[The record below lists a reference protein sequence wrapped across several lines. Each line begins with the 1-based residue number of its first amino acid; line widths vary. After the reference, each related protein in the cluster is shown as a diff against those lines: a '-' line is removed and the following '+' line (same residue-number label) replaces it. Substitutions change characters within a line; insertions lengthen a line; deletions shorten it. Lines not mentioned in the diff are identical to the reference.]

1 VHFTADCQGP
11 AVEGMWRSHIC
22 LPLGIQHL
30 LSERELHAVLLHE
43 VMHARRRDNLL
54 RLIHEF
60 AQCLLWFHPLLWLTG
75 SRLALY
81 RELSCDASV
90 LKGSSGS
97 LLVSA
102 LAKLASPENSL
113 VLRSAATS
121 LVAHR
126 LDRLLAPATAEAN
139 RRLNAALAAAFAT
152 LLFAGGV
159 FLTVANT
166 ACCLV
171 RVP

>member
-1 VHFTADCQGP
+1 MP
-11 AVEGMWRSHIC
+11 R
-22 LPLGIQHL
+22 P
-30 LSERELHAVLLHE
+30 R
-43 VMHARRRDNLL
+43 
-54 RLIHEF
+54 
-60 AQCLLWFHPLLWLTG
+60 FHPLLWLTG

-81 RELSCDASV
+81 RELSCDATV

-102 LAKLASPENSL
+102 LAKLSRPENSL
-113 VLRSAATS
+113 VLSSAATS
-121 LVAHR
+121 LVAYR
-126 LDRLLAPATAEAN
+126 LDRLLAPATGEAN
-139 RRLNAALAAAFAT
+139 RRLNAALLAAFAT
-152 LLFAGGV
+152 LLFAGV

>member
-1 VHFTADCQGP
+1 
-11 AVEGMWRSHIC
+11 
-22 LPLGIQHL
+22 
-30 LSERELHAVLLHE
+30 VLLYE
-43 VMHARRRDNLL
+43 VTHARRRDNLL
-54 RLIHEF
+54 RLIHEL

-90 LKGSSGS
+90 LKGSNGS

-102 LAKLASPENSL
+102 LAKLTSPENGH
-113 VLRSAATS
+113 VLRSAARS

-139 RRLNAALAAAFAT
+139 RRLKAVLVAAFAT
-152 LLFAGGV
+152 LLLAGV
-159 FLTVANT
+159 VLTVANT

-171 RVP
+171 PVP